1 MPYPGS
7 STHREAEIFARSRMV
22 GTIGWGGVAVL
33 ALLLVAPTLLTL
45 TLRRIPQLDLLFE
58 SVTFH
63 LVVMTAIASCALLVA
78 VFTAVVAAR
87 SRRPEPVLLAMACV
101 SIGLL
106 MLGHGLTTPGIGD
119 RPMNLW
125 VGRLPVLAVALFALF
140 LIASMTEEK
149 GHLKRLVGR
158 YPRGSLAAVTG
169 GLALFTLVIVVSP
182 TALLGDRPFP
192 GESAVNR
199 TVLVTSIIALLVA
212 GGVHWR
218 RWRLGGDRI
227 QLALMLACW
236 LSVDAMVSFEAG
248 HLWRLSWWDYHVYL
262 LAGFAAAA
270 WAVAAK
276 SRRTQGLDHALSG
289 ISVADTM
296 AHIERGHPEALHALT
311 AAVEAKDRYTHG
323 HSKRVA
329 EISTLMGMRIG
340 LDPNTLRG
348 LARGAL
354 LHDIGKI
361 GVPDLVLNKPGRLD
375 DEERDWIEAH
385 PVVGWEIASQIP
397 SLRDALSAVRHHHER
412 WDGTG
417 YPDRMKGE
425 AIPISARI
433 AAVADVWDAL
443 TSDRAY
449 RKAWEPERSLDHIV
463 SSREVLFDPLCVEAL
478 IDVMA
483 EQGLGPGQVVADPAA
498 LMAAAA
504 ECHSSHR
511 RARRDLERTGRRR
524 G

>member
-1 MPYPGS
+1 
-7 STHREAEIFARSRMV
+7 MV
-22 GTIGWGGVAVL
+22 STIGWGGIAVL
-33 ALLLVAPTLLTL
+33 ALLLVAPTLFTL
-45 TLRRIPQLDLLFE
+45 TLRRVPRLDLLFE

-63 LVVMTAIASCALLVA
+63 VVVTSAIASCALLVA
-78 VFTAVVAAR
+78 VFTAVAAAR

-101 SIGLL
+101 SIGFL
-106 MLGHGLTTPGIGD
+106 MLGHGLTTPGVAN
-119 RPMNLW
+119 RPVNLW
-125 VGRLPVLAVALFALF
+125 VGRTPVLAVAFFAFF
-140 LIASMTEEK
+140 LIAAMTEERSWV
-149 GHLKRLVGR
+149 KRLVNR
-158 YPRGSLAAVTG
+158 YPRGSLATVTG
-169 GLALFTLVIVVSP
+169 GLALFTLVIVASP
-182 TALLGDRPFP
+182 TALSGDQPFP
-192 GESAVNR
+192 GESAVNH
-199 TVLVTSIIALLVA
+199 TMLFAAAIGLLIA
-212 GGVHWR
+212 GGIHWR
-218 RWRLGGDRI
+218 RWRFGGDRI
-227 QLALMLACW
+227 QLALVLACW
-236 LSVDAMVSFEAG
+236 LSVDAMVSFELG

-276 SRRTQGLDHALSG
+276 TRRSQSLDHALSG
-289 ISVADTM
+289 TSVAETM

-340 LDPNTLRG
+340 LDPDKLRG

-361 GVPDLVLNKPGRLD
+361 GVPDQVLNKPGILD
-375 DEERDWIEAH
+375 DEERDWIQAH
-385 PVVGWEIASQIP
+385 PVVGWEIASQVP

-417 YPDRMKGE
+417 YPDRMKAGE
-425 AIPISARI
+425 IPISARI

-449 RKAWEPERSLDHIV
+449 RTAWSAEKALDHIV
-463 SSREVLFDPLCVEAL
+463 SSRETLFDPLCVEAL

-483 EQGLGPGQVVADPAA
+483 EQGLGPGQVVADPKS

-504 ECHSSHR
+504 ECHSSNG
-511 RARRDLERTGRRR
+511 RADRHLERAGRRR
-524 G
+524 A